1 MNEDVKSLDEA
12 IKKLNKKYDSSSVMK
27 VGEMEY
33 TDIKTF
39 STGCHSLDW
48 VLACGGIPRGRVIEL
63 YGNPSEGKTSTAL
76 FILGQIQ
83 KQKGKV
89 MFIDMEASFDKSF
102 SEKLG
107 VDTNN
112 LFLSQPETGEEA
124 FSIIEEIAKTGKM
137 DVIVVDSVSSLVP
150 RAELEGGIEK
160 NNIASQ
166 ARLVSKGLR
175 ILTGILSRSETTV
188 IFINQVRMKTGIV
201 FGNPETTSGGK
212 SLKFYSSIRLQ
223 VRSKKIKGKD
233 DEIIGSRLFISCT
246 KNKTGIPFRKTE
258 VDLFFESGIDLSG
271 DILDTGMEKEIIE
284 KVGNTY
290 MYGKEKLGVGREQA
304 KNFLSENPDIVSKIK
319 KDLDAELKK
328 T

>member
-1 MNEDVKSLDEA
+1 
-12 IKKLNKKYDSSSVMK
+12 MK

-48 VLACGGIPRGRVIEL
+48 ALACGGVPRGRVIEL
-63 YGNPSEGKTSTAL
+63 YGNPSEGKTSLAL

-107 VDTNN
+107 VDTDN

-124 FSIIEEIAKTGKM
+124 FSIIEEIAKTRKM

-166 ARLVSKGLR
+166 ARLISKGLR

-188 IFINQVRMKTGIV
+188 IFINQVRMKTGMTW
-201 FGNPETTSGGK
+201 GNPETTSGGK

-223 VRSKKIKGKD
+223 VRSKKIKNKS
-233 DEIIGSRLFISCT
+233 EEVVGSRLFISCT

-258 VDLFFESGIDLSG
+258 IDLFFESGIDLSG
-271 DILDTGMEKEIIE
+271 DILDTGMEKGIIE

-290 MYGKEKLGVGREQA
+290 MYEKEKLGVGRDQA
-304 KNFLSENPDIVSKIK
+304 KNFLSKNPDIVSRIK
-319 KDLDAELKK
+319 KALDIIMK
-328 T
+328 TT

>member
-1 MNEDVKSLDEA
+1 MSKIDEALNEA

-48 VLACGGIPRGRVIEL
+48 CFSCGGLPIGRVIEI
-63 YGNPSEGKTSTAL
+63 YGNPSTGKTSLAL
-76 FILGQIQ
+76 FILGQVQ

-107 VDTNN
+107 VNADN

-124 FSIIEEIAKTGKM
+124 FSIIEEIARTGKM

-150 RAELEGGIEK
+150 RAELEGGVEK

-188 IFINQVRMKTGIV
+188 IFINQVRMQTGIY

-212 SLKFYSSIRLQ
+212 SLKFYSSVRLQ
-223 VRSKKIKGKD
+223 VRNKKIKGKD
-233 DEIIGSRLFISCT
+233 EEIIGSRLFISCV
-246 KNKTGIPFRKTE
+246 KNKTGVPFRKTE
-258 VDLFFESGIDLSG
+258 IDLFFESGIDLSG

-284 KVGNTY
+284 KAGNTY

-304 KNFLSENPDIVSKIK
+304 KNFLSENFNVVSKIK
-319 KDLDAELKK
+319 KDLDAKLK
-328 T
+328 TT